1 MNAQTLMELS
11 VPEHLKED
19 VTRLIDSLKNK
30 MGPTN
35 EKLYYV
41 AIATLIMDVWSP
53 LMKNHVEDL
62 ILRKA
67 VEENYLEDRHLKF
80 VKVFDDEKD
89 NNTNE
94 DWIIKDQDDAM
105 VQLVWGVF
113 NMKEH
118 FKKTNTHRDYIR
130 KTIDRLG
137 EYMPELHKDIVDRH
151 DLSKFAFSQAIG
163 YTLKWVH
170 KITNDISE
178 MALKLHLNNEPHHPQ
193 MWSHTH
199 TPREKRLKTEMWT
212 KNCCEFYQGGPYGLD
227 VNKHKFKSED
237 MPIQYL
243 YESYIDLVALE
254 WQWKKN
260 VNETI
265 LHDILKRKDD
275 EIFDDTLVSIENN
288 YLDRYKE
295 DQKKI
300 IIALIH
306 KIKKSCAESK

>member
-19 VTRLIDSLKNK
+19 VKLLIDSLKNQ

-67 VEENYLEDRHLKF
+67 VEENYLEDRHLKW

-94 DWIIKDQDDAM
+94 DWIIQDQDDAM

-118 FKKTNTHRDYIR
+118 FKYINTHRDFI
-130 KTIDRLG
+130 KKAFDRVG
-137 EYMPELHKDIVDRH
+137 KYMPELHHDIIDRH
-151 DLSKFAFSQAIG
+151 DLSTFAFSQAIG
-163 YTLKWVH
+163 YTLRRVH
-170 KITNDISE
+170 NIRHYIWE
-178 MALKLHLNNEPHHPQ
+178 MARTFHLNNEPHHLQ
-193 MWSHTH
+193 MWSYTH
-199 TPREKRLKTEMWT
+199 TPREKRLKLKIWT
-212 KNCCEFYQGGPYGLD
+212 KHCCESYQGGPYGLD
-227 VNKHKFKSED
+227 VNKLKFNSQD
-237 MPIQYL
+237 MPIPYI
-243 YESYIDLVALE
+243 YESYIDTLAWE
-254 WQWKKN
+254 WEWKRD

-265 LHDILKRKDD
+265 L
-275 EIFDDTLVSIENN
+275 DDTLKKKDDDIFNDALVAVEEG
-288 YLDRYKE
+288 YLYHHNGD
-295 DQKKI
+295 KKKTI
-300 IIALIH
+300 GALID
-306 KIKKSCAESK
+306 KIKKSCA

>member
-1 MNAQTLMELS
+1 MDTQTLMELS
-11 VPEHLKED
+11 VPDHLIKD
-19 VTRLIDSLKNK
+19 VRHLISSFKNK

-53 LMKNHVEDL
+53 LMKNHVENL

-118 FKKTNTHRDYIR
+118 FKKTNTHRDFI
-130 KTIDRLG
+130 KKASDRLG
-137 EYMPELHKDIVDRH
+137 KYMPELHPDIMDRH

-170 KITNDISE
+170 DIKHDIWE
-178 MALKLHLNNEPHHPQ
+178 MAYKLHLNNEPHHPQ

-199 TPREKRLKTEMWT
+199 TPREKRLKLKLWT
-212 KNCCEFYQGGPYGLD
+212 KDCCNVYQGSPYGLD
-227 VNKHKFKSED
+227 DNKLNLNSEH
-237 MPIQYL
+237 MAIPFL
-243 YESYIDLVALE
+243 YESYIDMVAIE
-254 WQWKKN
+254 WERKKKADK
-260 VNETI
+260 TI
-265 LHDILKRKDD
+265 S
-275 EIFDDTLVSIENN
+275 DDTLAFIEDK
-288 YLDRYKE
+288 YLNRYTE

-300 IIALIH
+300 ISELIYE
-306 KIKKSCAESK
+306 IKKSCA